1 MWNNVMN
8 TLKLKN
14 NNTRKT
20 SIDIVVVSLLT
31 LHIFTKTDY

>member
-14 NNTRKT
+14 NNTRTT
-20 SIDIVVVSLLT
+20 SIDIAVVSLLT